1 MNKARTLND
10 ILDIEDSELVFDSL
24 DCFIPDERWAIE
36 LFIVYCSGSNM
47 VAINNDDIL
56 KPSEITLELII
67 KIMETHYSDVFGV
80 GSEVHPF
87 AKSVFNSFQRMF
99 VKKERK

>member
-1 MNKARTLND
+1 MKEARKLTD
-10 ILDIEDSELVFDSL
+10 ILDIEDNDLIYDSL
-24 DCFIPDERWAIE
+24 DCFIPDERWAVE

-67 KIMETHYSDVFGV
+67 KIMEMHYSDVFGV
-80 GSEVHPF
+80 GSEVEPF
-87 AKSVFNSFQRMF
+87 AKSIFKSFQRMF
-99 VKKERK
+99 VNKE